1 MAQLNNQMRTLSLF
15 MLLYLLP
22 ACRVEDNV
30 IGQGSTDIAVLH
42 DITDPHYLWP
52 VADPILALYQFDK
65 DKNKAGGYRLRCIED
80 MHLNPVHEFHLPDG
94 NTSKSQNRSV
104 DPYYRERLILSFY
117 AKIRTSLSDFR
128 LVNDSA
134 QSKQYSE
141 CFSTIAEELTI
152 LGESNATEKILLVFS
167 DLQENSEV
175 FSCYRS
181 ESQSLL
187 QSDPKKVGD
196 LLNEQYHLPDDL
208 TGIRVIFIYRP
219 GTREEDQRYKNMNEV
234 YRYLLENRHAQ
245 VQTQANNNYFL
256 PWAGHH

>member
-1 MAQLNNQMRTLSLF
+1 MRLLILF
-15 MLLYLLP
+15 VLTYFLP
-22 ACRVEDNV
+22 ACKEENTSARYAKSQ
-30 IGQGSTDIAVLH
+30 ITALG
-42 DITDPHYLWP
+42 DITDPHSLRP
-52 VADPILALYQFDK
+52 LPDPILALYQFDK
-65 DKNKAGGYRLRCIED
+65 DKNKEGVFRFRCIED
-80 MHLNPVHEFHLPDG
+80 LHLNPVVEFHLPDG
-94 NTSKSQNRSV
+94 KSAEATNRNG
-104 DPYYRERLILSFY
+104 DPHYREKSILSFY

-152 LGESNATEKILLVFS
+152 LGESEATKKILLVFS
-167 DLQENSEV
+167 DLQENSAV

-181 ESQSLL
+181 ENQSLL

-219 GTREEDQRYKNMNEV
+219 NTREEDQRYKNMNEA

-256 PWAGHH
+256 PWDDHH